1 MHFKEYLKQYPT
13 PEKRRELT
21 ELSLEKIDLSDEIK
35 VLDAFNGLENLTWL
49 ELLTNKKP
57 NKHVTRLPPHIFDN
71 LEKLQKLYM
80 ENLKLTELN
89 ADIFINMPLLNEIVL
104 EYNYFS
110 SLPENLFQ
118 NQTNL
123 QKLKIRNVFDIYMG
137 FSLPSKIFQPVK
149 ETLTSL
155 ELDGNSIRKLPDDIF
170 FGLTNLK
177 KLDLA
182 GNEIQDLH
190 PNIFKDLNSLERLN
204 LNQNELTLPLPVFE
218 WPMFNEDR
226 LPEVSAS
233 RQNIPINASANPAAG
248 GKRKRRR
255 TQKKRRR
262 TQKKKQPFKKRLDQN
277 TTFKKKPLK
286 NNLLKK
292 GWTKTQS
299 FKKS

>member
-1 MHFKEYLKQYPT
+1 MLFKEYLKKYPT

-21 ELSLEKIDLSDEIK
+21 KLSLEKIDLSDEK
-35 VLDAFNGLENLTWL
+35 NLLDAFNGLENLTWL
-49 ELLTNKKP
+49 ELLTNINQKQL
-57 NKHVTRLPPHIFDN
+57 VMRLPPHIFDN
-71 LEKLQKLYM
+71 LEKLQNLYM

-89 ADIFINMPLLNEIVL
+89 ADIFSTMPLLEEIVL

-110 SLPENLFQ
+110 RLPANLFQ

-123 QKLKIRNVFDIYMG
+123 QKLKIKNAFKIYMG
-137 FSLPSKIFQPVK
+137 FSLPAEIFQPVK
-149 ETLTSL
+149 DTLTSL
-155 ELDGNSIRKLPDDIF
+155 ELHENSIRKLPHDIF

-190 PNIFKDLNSLERLN
+190 PHIFKDLNSLERLN

-233 RQNIPINASANPAAG
+233 QQKIPTYASAASAAG
-248 GKRKRRR
+248 GKRKRQR
-255 TQKKRRR
+255 TQKKRR
-262 TQKKKQPFKKRLDQN
+262 TQKKKHTQKKRLAQ
-277 TTFKKKPLK
+277 KKKHT
-286 NNLLKK
+286 KK
-292 GWTKTQS
+292 
-299 FKKS
+299 

>member
-1 MHFKEYLKQYPT
+1 MLFKEYLKKYPT

-21 ELSLEKIDLSDEIK
+21 ELSLEKIDLSDEK
-35 VLDAFNGLENLTWL
+35 KLLDAFNGLENLTWL
-49 ELLTNKKP
+49 ELLTNTKQKQL
-57 NKHVTRLPPHIFDN
+57 VMRLPPHIFDN
-71 LEKLQKLYM
+71 LKKLQKLYI

-89 ADIFINMPLLNEIVL
+89 KDIFINMPLLDEIVL

-110 SLPENLFQ
+110 SLPANLFQ
-118 NQTNL
+118 NQTKL
-123 QKLKIRNVFDIYMG
+123 QKIKIKNVFDVYMG
-137 FSLPSKIFQPVK
+137 FSLPSEIFQPVK

-155 ELDGNSIRKLPDDIF
+155 ELDRNSIRELPGNIF

-190 PNIFKDLNSLERLN
+190 PNIFKDLNSLEILN

-218 WPMFNEDR
+218 WPMFNEDN

-248 GKRKRRR
+248 GKRKRQRTQNKKRRTQNKKRR
-255 TQKKRRR
+255 TQKNKHIKSAFYFRR
-262 TQKKKQPFKKRLDQN
+262 
-277 TTFKKKPLK
+277 
-286 NNLLKK
+286 
-292 GWTKTQS
+292 
-299 FKKS
+299 